1 MELKRNEKLIGSSLQ
16 AKVIL
21 FLTQNTIQAIEDLH
35 LAEMC
40 IVSNVEIQDI
50 SNKSEDSIN
59 FDDEDIYVEIK
70 LADGE
75 KCERCWAVLEEVS
88 SNKNNLCN
96 RCEDVWNSFQQ

>member
-21 FLTQNTIQAIEDLH
+21 FLSKDTRKIIEDLD

-40 IVSNVEIQDI
+40 IVSNLEIQDI
-50 SNKSEDSIN
+50 SNKSNDSIH
-59 FDDEDIYVEIK
+59 FEDEEIFVEIK

-75 KCERCWAVLEEVS
+75 KCIRCWTIMQEVS

-96 RCEDVWNSFQQ
+96 RCEDVWKSFKQ

>member
-21 FLTQNTIQAIEDLH
+21 YLPQNTIKTIEKLD

-40 IVSNVEIQDI
+40 IVSNVKIQDI
-50 SNKSEDSIN
+50 LNKSENSIN
-59 FDDEDIYVEIK
+59 FDDENIYVEIK

-75 KCERCWAVLEEVS
+75 KCERCWTVLEEVS

-96 RCEDVWNSFQQ
+96 RCEDVWKSFQQ

>member
-21 FLTQNTIQAIEDLH
+21 FLPQNTIQAIQDLD

-40 IVSNVEIQDI
+40 IVSNIEIQDI
-50 SNKSEDSIN
+50 SNRSEESIN

-70 LADGE
+70 LADGK
-75 KCERCWAVLEEVS
+75 KCERCWTVLELS
-88 SNKNNLCN
+88 LIHI
-96 RCEDVWNSFQQ
+96 